1 MKRWLKRIH
10 MTIPWWE
17 LERYRQD
24 NLFIGPFKKW
34 LGELLECASLEQVT
48 IELTAQKQD
57 GDKTDR
63 LLREEVLPI
72 VNRLRMRVQCVHVRY
87 CYSLNREIVENW
99 EIVKLSPEEDPM
111 PHQPD
116 ITDSQRDRDDDRRRA
131 TQLEPSIS

>member
-1 MKRWLKRIH
+1 

-34 LGELLECASLEQVT
+34 LGELLECASLEEVT

-57 GDKTDR
+57 RDKID
-63 LLREEVLPI
+63 
-72 VNRLRMRVQCVHVRY
+72 Q
-87 CYSLNREIVENW
+87 EIVENW

-111 PHQPD
+111 AHQPD
-116 ITDSQRDRDDDRRRA
+116 ITDSQRDRD
-131 TQLEPSIS
+131 